1 MAARPKIS
9 AKSKGAKM
17 IVRPKMDLRM
27 TMEMIDERNELPLRA
42 AAIRRYLMYTAA
54 QETLEA
60 VTAKIPNK
68 PEFSA
73 YRQALRVVQS
83 GLPSNPVFSVIA
95 EGKEEP
101 VIVATDVL
109 YFKPKK
115 IRGRIDPV
123 VGVLMQHQPWT
134 TDTLPFE
141 PSRKFADLVSRR
153 VTRDEVNRV
162 RKAREETRSEWTQQL
177 QKLGIQPK
185 PKTEDEQAQ
194 TKAVSDLT
202 FMALRLEYGLGR
214 TKAVAHWRPAIRSV
228 KKRVEEMFASKKIAS
243 AMMNWKDNE
252 WRKWRSLGAD
262 VVSSTDLDGI
272 EKFQRKESE

>member
-1 MAARPKIS
+1 VAARPKIS

-17 IVRPKMDLRM
+17 ITRPTMDLRM

-42 AAIRRYLMYTAA
+42 AAIQRYLMYTAA

-60 VTAKIPNK
+60 VVAKIPNK

-73 YRQALRVVQS
+73 YSKALRVVQS
-83 GLPSNPVFSVIA
+83 GLPKNPVFSVIA

-123 VGVLMQHQPWT
+123 VGVLMQYQPWT

-141 PSRKFADLVSRR
+141 PPRKFADMVSRR

-162 RKAREETRSEWTQQL
+162 RKAREDSRSEWTQQL
-177 QKLGIQPK
+177 QKLGVQPK

-194 TKAVSDLT
+194 TKAVADLT

-262 VVSSTDLDGI
+262 IVSSTDLDGI